1 LLPWRK
7 QSGINDDPQDDVC
20 VGFDDHEADRTLDA
34 MYSMGYSITMVEIRE
49 SYDFVEFM
57 RDLRDVNAKV
67 RIAQRIRRLALGN
80 PGDVRAVGEG
90 ISELRID
97 YGPGYRVYY
106 KKRGDILIVILCA
119 GDKRS
124 QDSDILQAKQLAKE
138 LEKP

>member
-1 LLPWRK
+1 
-7 QSGINDDPQDDVC
+7 
-20 VGFDDHEADRTLDA
+20 
-34 MYSMGYSITMVEIRE
+34 MVEIRE

-97 YGPGYRVYY
+97 
-106 KKRGDILIVILCA
+106 
-119 GDKRS
+119 
-124 QDSDILQAKQLAKE
+124 
-138 LEKP
+138 

>member
-1 LLPWRK
+1 M
-7 QSGINDDPQDDVC
+7 I
-20 VGFDDHEADRTLDA
+20 
-34 MYSMGYSITMVEIRE
+34 EIRE

-80 PGDVRAVGEG
+80 PGDVRAVGQG

-106 KKRGDILIVILCA
+106 KRQGEILIIVLCA

-124 QDSDILQAKQLAKE
+124 QNSDILRAKQIANE